1 MLVSAKKV
9 NRIYGIMRSFLL
21 LKIISQFGGLRKG
34 IGIAGTK
41 NFLTLLRCK
50 CSWQLYLADRYEYEV
65 KLFK

>member
-9 NRIYGIMRSFLL
+9 NRIYGIMRLFLF
-21 LKIISQFGGLRKG
+21 LKIISQGGWRKG
-34 IGIAGTK
+34 IGMAGTK
-41 NFLTLLRCK
+41 NFLTLLQCK

>member
-1 MLVSAKKV
+1 
-9 NRIYGIMRSFLL
+9 MRLFLL

-34 IGIAGTK
+34 IGMAETK